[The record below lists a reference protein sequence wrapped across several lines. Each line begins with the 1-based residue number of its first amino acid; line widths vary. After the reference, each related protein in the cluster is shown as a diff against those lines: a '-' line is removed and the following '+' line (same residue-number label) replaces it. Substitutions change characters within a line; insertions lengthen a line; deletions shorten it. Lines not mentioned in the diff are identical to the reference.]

1 MWHSRWRTGQPF
13 RCCSHASA
21 PRPLLDGKTL
31 ILGGGLA
38 GLAAGWAL
46 TQSGRRVQ
54 VLESADA
61 VGGLARTVARDGFRF
76 DLGGHRFFTQDARVD
91 GFVRELLGD
100 ELVTVPRASRIYLRG
115 KWIEYPLRPLGALFG
130 LGART
135 SARVLAGYAAS
146 SVVRRMCPAPMV
158 SLEDWVV
165 AHFGRPLFELYF
177 RDYSEKVWGVGCGE
191 ISAEWM
197 AQRVQGLSLG
207 AAIRHAFLK
216 RSAALPTLV
225 DRFLYP
231 RLGIGSIA
239 EHLRAS
245 IERSNPIA
253 TGSRVVRLR
262 HDGRRIEGVS
272 VRRGDEV
279 HDLAGDAFLSTIPL
293 TQLIQALS
301 PHAPVDIRAAAARL
315 RYRDLVIVAVMLRRE
330 RATDQTWIYFPGKD
344 IPFGRLHEPTN
355 WSAAMAPPGC
365 TLLVTER
372 FCFRGD
378 AAWNAADADLVETTV
393 HHLEK
398 LGFMHGDELHDAMVV
413 RIPAAYPLFEVGY
426 AEHSRMLCDY
436 LERFENLQVAGRGG
450 LFRYYNMDQ
459 AIASGLAAA
468 NAQLVRDA
476 RDTRVRAAAA
486 AVGGA

>member
-1 MWHSRWRTGQPF
+1 MKD
-13 RCCSHASA
+13 ASA
-21 PRPLLDGKTL
+21 LRAETGCL

-46 TQSGRRVQ
+46 TQAGRRVQ
-54 VLESADA
+54 VLEGAET
-61 VGGLARTVARDGFRF
+61 VGGLARTVVRDGFRF
-76 DLGGHRFFTQDARVD
+76 DLGGHRFFTHDARVD
-91 GFVRELLGD
+91 GLVRELLGD
-100 ELVTVPRASRIYLRG
+100 ELVMVPRASRICLRG

-130 LGART
+130 LGACA
-135 SARVLAGYAAS
+135 SAQILLGYATAS
-146 SVVRRMCPAPMV
+146 IASWLRPTPLT

-177 RDYSEKVWGVGCGE
+177 RGYSEKVWGVGCRD

-207 AAIRHAFLK
+207 TAIRHAFLK
-216 RSAALPTLV
+216 RGAALPTLA

-231 RLGIGSIA
+231 RLGIGRIA
-239 EHLRAS
+239 ECLRAA
-245 IERSNPIA
+245 IERSGSLA
-253 TGSRVVRLR
+253 TGTRVVRMR
-262 HDGRRIEGVS
+262 HDGRRIKSVT
-272 VRRGDEV
+272 VRRGDQE
-279 HDLAGDAFLSTIPL
+279 HELLGEAFLSTIPL
-293 TQLIQALS
+293 TQVIRALS
-301 PHAPVDIRAAAARL
+301 PHAPLEVRAAAARL
-315 RYRDLVIVAVMLRRE
+315 RYRDLVIVTVMFERE

-378 AAWNAADADLVETTV
+378 ASWNASDAELIETTV
-393 HHLEK
+393 HHLET
-398 LGFMHGDELHDAMVV
+398 LGFIRRQEVRDGMVV

-426 AEHSRMLCDY
+426 QERTQILCDY
-436 LERFENLQVAGRGG
+436 LGRFDNMQLAGRSG

-468 NAQLVRDA
+468 EAQLVRN
-476 RDTRVRAAAA
+476 TPMPAAA
-486 AVGGA
+486 AVGGVR

>member
-1 MWHSRWRTGQPF
+1 ME
-13 RCCSHASA
+13 
-21 PRPLLDGKTL
+21 TL

-46 TQSGRRVQ
+46 TQAGRRVK
-54 VLESADA
+54 LIESANA

-76 DLGGHRFFTQDARVD
+76 DLGGHRFFTDDARVD
-91 GFVRELLGD
+91 RFVRELLGD
-100 ELVTVPRASRIYLRG
+100 ELVTVPRASRVYLGG
-115 KWIEYPLRPLGALFG
+115 KWIEYPLRPLGALAG

-135 SARVLAGYAAS
+135 SARILLGYAWARAA
-146 SVVRRMCPAPMV
+146 RRMRPAPLA

-177 RDYSEKVWGVGCGE
+177 RDYSEKVWGVGCRD

-207 AAIRHAFLK
+207 SAIRHALLK
-216 RSAALPTLV
+216 RGAALPTLV

-239 EHLRAS
+239 ERLRAA
-245 IERSNPIA
+245 IERSSPIA
-253 TGSRVVRLR
+253 TGTRVVRMR
-262 HDGRRIEGVS
+262 HDGRRIDS
-272 VRRGDEV
+272 VTVRSGDEV
-279 HDLAGDAFLSTIPL
+279 HELRGAAFLSTIPL
-293 TQLIQALS
+293 TQVIQALS
-301 PHAPVDIRAAAARL
+301 PHAPVEVRAAAARL
-315 RYRDLVIVAVMLRRE
+315 RYRDLVIVAVMLARE

-355 WSAAMAPPGC
+355 WSAAMAPPGR
-365 TLLVTER
+365 TLLVAER

-378 AAWNAADADLVETTV
+378 AAWNAADAELIDTTV
-393 HHLEK
+393 HHLEQ
-398 LGFMHGDELHDAMVV
+398 LGFIRRYEVLDAMVL

-426 AEHSRMLCDY
+426 QERSQILCDY
-436 LERFENLQVAGRGG
+436 LARFENLQLAGRGG

-468 NAQLVRDA
+468 EAQLARDA
-476 RDTRVRAAAA
+476 RMPAAAA
-486 AVGGA
+486 ARGAP

>member
-1 MWHSRWRTGQPF
+1 MRSETN
-13 RCCSHASA
+13 C
-21 PRPLLDGKTL
+21 L

-46 TQSGRRVQ
+46 TQAGRRVQ
-54 VLESADA
+54 VLEGAEA

-76 DLGGHRFFTQDARVD
+76 DLGGHRFFTRDARID
-91 GFVRELLGD
+91 EFVRELLGD
-100 ELVTVPRASRIYLRG
+100 ELVAVPRASRIYLNG

-130 LGART
+130 LGPHT
-135 SARVLAGYAAS
+135 SARILLGYALAS
-146 SVVRRMCPAPMV
+146 VARRLRPAPLV

-165 AHFGRPLFELYF
+165 AQFGRPLFELYF
-177 RDYSEKVWGVGCGE
+177 RDYSEKVWGVGCRD

-207 AAIRHAFLK
+207 AAIRHAFSK
-216 RSAALPTLV
+216 RGAELPTLV
-225 DRFLYP
+225 GRFLYP

-239 EHLRAS
+239 ERLRAA
-245 IERSNPIA
+245 IERSSPIS
-253 TGSRVVRLR
+253 TGTRVVRLR
-262 HDGRRIEGVS
+262 HDGRRIESVT
-272 VRRGDEV
+272 VRRGDEE
-279 HDLAGDAFLSTIPL
+279 HELRGEAFLSTIPL

-301 PHAPVDIRAAAARL
+301 PHAPLEVRAAAARL
-315 RYRDLVIVAVMLRRE
+315 RYRDLVIVTVMLERE
-330 RATDQTWIYFPGKD
+330 RATNQTWIYFPGKD

-355 WSAAMAPPGC
+355 WSAAMAPPGR

-378 AAWNAADADLVETTV
+378 AAWNAADAELIETTV

-398 LGFMHGDELHDAMVV
+398 LGFIRRQEVCDGMVV

-426 AEHSRMLCDY
+426 QERSQTLCDY
-436 LERFENLQVAGRGG
+436 LERFDNLQLAGRGG

-468 NAQLVRDA
+468 EALLARDA
-476 RDTRVRAAAA
+476 QMPAAAA
-486 AVGGA
+486 AGGVP